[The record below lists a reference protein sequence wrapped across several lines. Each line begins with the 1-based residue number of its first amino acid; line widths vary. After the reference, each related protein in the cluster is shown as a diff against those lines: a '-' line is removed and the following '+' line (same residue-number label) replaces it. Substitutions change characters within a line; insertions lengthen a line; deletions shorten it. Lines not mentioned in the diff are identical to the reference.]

1 MTDCNSASMSD
12 NSKIEK
18 LQDSHFTS
26 LSPNSI
32 DRKLVQEVKAIEAN
46 NYDKF
51 QNETLKNKEQNRLL
65 RKEFAYKAYKIAVG
79 CLVFWAIVVAVNMG
93 SKWCRGDALFSDT
106 ALGIIT
112 TGTTV
117 NVFAALLTVIK
128 GLFTKIDE

>member
-1 MTDCNSASMSD
+1 MTDYNPTVIADKTEFNAKNSDLSD
-12 NSKIEK
+12 EK
-18 LQDSHFTS
+18 PMLELHA
-26 LSPNSI
+26 
-32 DRKLVQEVKAIEAN
+32 VAEN